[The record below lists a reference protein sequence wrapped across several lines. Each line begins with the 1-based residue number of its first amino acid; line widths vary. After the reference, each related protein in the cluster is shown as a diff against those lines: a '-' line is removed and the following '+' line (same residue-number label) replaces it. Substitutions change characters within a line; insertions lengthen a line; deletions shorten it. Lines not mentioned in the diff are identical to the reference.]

1 MKRHIE
7 MDCTHNQA
15 ERTME
20 CSWLEGQIR
29 IVVAWDQKT
38 LVIIKDGE
46 VVDRMSLE
54 GMSIEEF
61 MHIEDN
67 CQAAAE
73 QLSQF
78 DDMAS

>member
-7 MDCTHNQA
+7 MDCIHNQV

-20 CSWLEGQIR
+20 CSWLDGQIR
-29 IVVAWDQKT
+29 IVVAWEQKT
-38 LVIIKDGE
+38 LVIIKDGD